1 MNNKGRGEVNNEK
14 IGKLSGHQI
23 NENLN
28 FVINIRGQK
37 IIRLQTCN
45 I

>member
-23 NENLN
+23 NE
-28 FVINIRGQK
+28 FEFCYK
-37 IIRLQTCN
+37 Y
-45 I
+45 